1 MNASAKTLSAVTES
15 ETDCTSVKAAA
26 EAEIDAQEG
35 STSAGCSAS
44 DGEVRHLR
52 YKTII
57 TAWVGVLLAAAGF
70 ILLYPIGNYLLNII
84 LIATQAAQ
92 IGGLLVF
99 LFTPGKKRTN
109 GLWLFTF
116 AAMTA
121 AMLVVFKW
129 MSQSEIYLAHVRV
142 YLSTMA
148 IAFALPI
155 VLWKMYRDGDRE
167 YAAKQAVNNEAGG
180 Q

>member
-1 MNASAKTLSAVTES
+1 
-15 ETDCTSVKAAA
+15 
-26 EAEIDAQEG
+26 
-35 STSAGCSAS
+35 
-44 DGEVRHLR
+44 
-52 YKTII
+52 
-57 TAWVGVLLAAAGF
+57 
-70 ILLYPIGNYLLNII
+70 
-84 LIATQAAQ
+84 
-92 IGGLLVF
+92 
-99 LFTPGKKRTN
+99 
-109 GLWLFTF
+109 
-116 AAMTA
+116 MTA

-167 YAAKQAVNNEAGG
+167 YTAKQAENNEAGG

>member
-1 MNASAKTLSAVTES
+1 
-15 ETDCTSVKAAA
+15 
-26 EAEIDAQEG
+26 
-35 STSAGCSAS
+35 
-44 DGEVRHLR
+44 
-52 YKTII
+52 
-57 TAWVGVLLAAAGF
+57 
-70 ILLYPIGNYLLNII
+70 
-84 LIATQAAQ
+84 
-92 IGGLLVF
+92 
-99 LFTPGKKRTN
+99 
-109 GLWLFTF
+109 
-116 AAMTA
+116 MTA